1 MKGDNYMHI
10 GTVTINTKR
19 LKLRRISLD
28 DVQSIYA
35 HLKSDE
41 RVTDNLVKG
50 IHKNSEET
58 LVMVKEI
65 INQYENPCFYH
76 WGIELI
82 ECKELIGLIDLFDF
96 ESNATKCNVGY
107 EIGYN
112 WWNKGYGTEALKAV
126 VDFAFNDIKVNEISA
141 AHNTDNPASGR
152 IMEKAGMQKDCIVKD
167 MIINAKGQ
175 SKDCAIYHIK
185 NNS

>member
-1 MKGDNYMHI
+1 MHI
-10 GTVTINTKR
+10 GTVTIDTKR
-19 LKLRRISLD
+19 LKLRKISPN
-28 DVQSIYA
+28 DVQAIYTN
-35 HLKSDE
+35 LKSDE

-50 IHKNSEET
+50 IHKNSGET

-65 INQYENPCFYH
+65 ISQYENPSFYH

-82 ECKELIGLIDLFDF
+82 ESKELIGLIDLFEF
-96 ESNATKCNVGY
+96 EANGTKCSVGY

-112 WWNKGYGTEALKAV
+112 WWNNGYGTEALKTV
-126 VDFAFNDIKVNEISA
+126 VDFAFNHIKVSEISA

-152 IMEKAGMQKDCIVKD
+152 IMEKVGMQKDRIVKD
-167 MIINAKGQ
+167 MITNAKDQ

-185 NNS
+185 SNS